1 MNLRERVDRFF
12 IAQFEGLPLDQA
24 DEMDI
29 LEANGTV
36 NFGSNKA
43 YRAMLKKIKAGS
55 PAQSG

>member
-12 IAQFEGLPLDQA
+12 IAQFEGLSLDQA

-29 LEANGTV
+29 LEANGSV

-43 YRAMLKKIKAGS
+43 SARC
-55 PAQSG
+55 